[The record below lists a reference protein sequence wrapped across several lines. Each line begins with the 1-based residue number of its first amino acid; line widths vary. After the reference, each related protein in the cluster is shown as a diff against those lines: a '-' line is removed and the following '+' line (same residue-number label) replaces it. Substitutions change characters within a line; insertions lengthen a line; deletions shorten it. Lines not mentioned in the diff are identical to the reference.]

1 MTTKNEGMLN
11 TSPRTRFANTMV
23 AYKNCVHSH
32 YV

>member
-23 AYKNCVHSH
+23 A
-32 YV
+32 